1 MRTKLIEGLFATQ
14 LLLAASITSRAQLTS
29 TFQVGQSFTASTY
42 GIDSS
47 ATPPDSDG
55 TVGPSDYVEFI
66 NGRYAVFSKSD
77 GTERL
82 TITDTAFW
90 NQAGITIPNGWE
102 VTDPRIIFDIPT
114 QRWFAVQVDFDPS
127 GRSNTNVFLLAV
139 SAGLDPAAAWS
150 AVAIPSDPGGTAF
163 ADFPT
168 MGLDSQ
174 AVYISGDMFD
184 VNGSPAGPT
193 LFSIPKTE
201 LLASPPSTSGR
212 TWFGVMSYTTRG
224 HILQPA
230 ICVDGSSGGSVLGL
244 GGLGVNDFTGQLET
258 DTTLIAW
265 NVSNAG
271 SAANASLSNPATL
284 SVPPYTAPID
294 PTQPDSSHNLDD
306 GDSRMGGAVYRV
318 AGVLYA
324 VHATEVNNLAAI
336 QWFRVRA
343 ADNVLLESGTITDPT
358 LDLFYPSIAAN
369 TNGAV
374 VIACNG
380 SSISTYVSCYAALGR
395 TVNGVTT
402 FGSLALLKAGSAS
415 YHAPGSTRTS
425 RWGDYSAT
433 SVDPADPTHFWT
445 IQAYP
450 SSRSAWS
457 TQVIELLTAP
467 APSAPALSI
476 ARTDGDLLLSW
487 PATPAGFQLQST
499 SSLNPGHTWSP
510 VTESVSTNA
519 NVLSVALP
527 ISSGQQFF
535 RLRKATGLVLSQ
547 NDLQTSIWSQ

>member
-1 MRTKLIEGLFATQ
+1 MRTNLTKGVCIVQ
-14 LLLAASITSRAQLTS
+14 LLLAGSLFSRAQEVVS
-29 TFQVGQSFTASTY
+29 TLQVGQSFTASTY

-47 ATPPDSDG
+47 ATPPDTDG
-55 TVGPSDYVEFI
+55 AAGPSDFVEFI

-77 GTERL
+77 GTTRQS
-82 TITDTAFW
+82 ITDTEFW
-90 NQAGITIPNGWE
+90 NRAGLTIPSGWE

-114 QRWFAVQVDFDPS
+114 QRWFALQVDFDPS
-127 GRSNTNVFLLAV
+127 GVINTNVFLLAV
-139 SAGLDPAAAWS
+139 SAGPDPAAAWS
-150 AVAIPSDPGGTAF
+150 AVALPSDPRGADF

-193 LFSIPKTE
+193 LFSIPKAG

-212 TWFGVMSYTTRG
+212 TWFGVMSYTLRG

-230 ICVDGSSGGSVLGL
+230 VCVDGSAGGSVLGL

-258 DTTLIAW
+258 NTTLIAW
-265 NVSNAG
+265 NVLNAA
-271 SAANASLSNPATL
+271 SAASASLSNPGSL
-284 SVPPYTAPID
+284 SVPDYTAPID

-306 GDSRMGGAVYRV
+306 GDARMGAAAYRV
-318 AGVLYA
+318 GGVLYA

-343 ADNVLLESGTITDPT
+343 ADNVLLEAGAITDPT

-369 TNGAV
+369 TNGTV

-380 SSISTYVSCYAALGR
+380 SSINTYVSCYAALGQ
-395 TVNGVTT
+395 TVNGITT
-402 FGSLALLKAGSAS
+402 FGSLTLLKAGAAS

-425 RWGDYSAT
+425 RWGDYSAV
-433 SVDPADPTHFWT
+433 SVDPADPTRFWT

-457 TQVIELLTAP
+457 TQVIELLTTP

-476 ARTDGDLLLSW
+476 ARTDGNLLLSW
-487 PATPAGFQLQST
+487 PGAATAFQLQST
-499 SSLNPGHTWSP
+499 TNLSPGTAWSAL
-510 VTESVSTNA
+510 TEPVSTNG
-519 NVLSVALP
+519 NVLSVVLP
-527 ISSGQQFF
+527 LSAGQQFF
-535 RLRKATGLVLSQ
+535 RLQKPAGLVLSQ
-547 NDLQTSIWSQ
+547 NDPPIWSQ